1 MRFEAGEVQAGL
13 AAVFGVA
20 PMSPFMGILSDTLG
34 HKVFIVRSMPFP
46 GIPASLLAIA
56 ER

>member
-46 GIPASLLAIA
+46 GIPAS
-56 ER
+56 RWQ